1 MSYRRVYIRGFDLVA
16 GAAASAAACAE
27 AGAQG
32 ISYQVRQSV
41 ASLSRGISRG
51 IGRGG
56 SEDKGKGEN
65 TLPLFP
71 LHKAANDQLEDWLE
85 KRPSFRRYLQN
96 HDRLVKLG
104 SFAARNLVPQ
114 RGGTEQSL
122 GGADG
127 FRQGDMGVIAGSS
140 RGVSE
145 YLLTSYKRHLAD
157 RPLSPRVSPI
167 TTGSALA
174 AAVAQAYQLQGMTS
188 GISAACSSGLQAL
201 GIAASL
207 IRDEV
212 MPSALVVA
220 AESCLD
226 NFTLS
231 ALVSAGVHSRAS
243 QYQPFG
249 LPLKPCDDDGR
260 NPAKAGLALAE
271 GAAALILS
279 ATPPTD
285 GSKVIELVGFA
296 SCRET
301 STMTGI
307 TEDAEGL
314 QRAIHLCLAHANSAA
329 PSLQLTPQLTPQ
341 SIDLIIGHGA
351 GTRRGDA
358 AEFACYQKVFGKS
371 LPPIQQYKWLM
382 GHSLGA
388 TGLQALA
395 LGLTCWQNRE
405 FWPAPYPL
413 AYPFQQLPKQSPQ
426 YILCCSLGFGGICTA
441 ALLKCSP
448 H

>member
-1 MSYRRVYIRGFDLVA
+1 MTARRVYIRGYDLVA
-16 GAAASAAACAE
+16 GAATSAAACAA
-27 AGAQG
+27 AGAKG
-32 ISYQVRQSV
+32 TSFQVRQPV
-41 ASLSRGISRG
+41 AL
-51 IGRGG
+51 
-56 SEDKGKGEN
+56 KGKGHRAAPT

-71 LHKAANDQLEDWLE
+71 LHKAASDQLEGWLDQ
-85 KRPSFRRYLQN
+85 RPSFRRYLQS
-96 HDRLVKLG
+96 HDRLVQLG
-104 SFAARNLVPQ
+104 SFAARKLVGQGSGHGEGGDGLADLQ
-114 RGGTEQSL
+114 RES
-122 GGADG
+122 
-127 FRQGDMGVIAGSS
+127 MGVIAGSS

-145 YLLTSYKRHLAD
+145 YLLRSYERFFAEQ
-157 RPLSPRVSPI
+157 PLSPKVSPI

-174 AAVAQAYQLQGMTS
+174 AAVAQVYQLQGMTS

-226 NFTLS
+226 TFTLS
-231 ALVSAGVHSRAS
+231 ALASAGVHSRAS

-249 LPLKPCDDDGR
+249 LKCQSEPKEQR
-260 NPAKAGLALAE
+260 TGLALAE
-271 GAAALILS
+271 GAAALTLS
-279 ATPPTD
+279 ARAPAD
-285 GSKVIELVGFA
+285 GSPIIELIGFA

-314 QRAIHLCLAHANSAA
+314 QRAIHRCLDHARCANPATQLCL
-329 PSLQLTPQLTPQ
+329 TD
-341 SIDLIIGHGA
+341 IDLIIGHGA
-351 GTRRGDA
+351 GTARGDA
-358 AEFACYQKVFGKS
+358 AEFACYQKVFGSS

-395 LGLTCWQNRE
+395 LGLECWKTRK

-413 AYPFQQLPKQSPQ
+413 GYNFQQLPKRPPE

-441 ALLKCSP
+441 ALIKCSP
-448 H
+448 F